1 MALDGFIQILFEM
14 VQQHGV
20 IAVMLGMVIEE
31 VVVPIPS
38 PIIPM
43 AAGFLLIDAAT
54 LPTAIFQIL
63 FMIALPA
70 SIASVI
76 SSYFVYAI
84 ASYGGPPI
92 IKNYGKYIDLKWE
105 EVQKLESHFD
115 SGREKYYVALF
126 RAIPIVPLSLISGS
140 AGLFHM
146 NWKTYGVW
154 SFIGMMPRNFV
165 LAMIGWWIGSREV
178 LERIA
183 GLIDSL
189 STLVVVIVV
198 LSVGSVIAYRK
209 ARDLYIL
216 FIEKSG

>member
-1 MALDGFIQILFEM
+1 MALDGFIQIFFEL

-54 LPTAIFQIL
+54 LSAAMFQIFFL
-63 FMIALPA
+63 IALPA

-76 SSYFVYAI
+76 SSYFVFLI
-84 ASYGGPPI
+84 AYHGGPPI
-92 IKNYGKYIDLKWE
+92 IKKYGKYIDLKWE

-115 SGREKYYVALF
+115 SGNEKYYVALF

-140 AGLFHM
+140 AGLFQM
-146 NWKTYGVW
+146 NWKTYGIW
-154 SFIGMMPRNFV
+154 SFIGMMPRNFF
-165 LAMIGWWIGSREV
+165 LALIGWWIGSREV

-189 STLVVVIVV
+189 STLVIVVAV

-209 ARDLYIL
+209 ARDLYII
-216 FIEKSG
+216 FIEKSA